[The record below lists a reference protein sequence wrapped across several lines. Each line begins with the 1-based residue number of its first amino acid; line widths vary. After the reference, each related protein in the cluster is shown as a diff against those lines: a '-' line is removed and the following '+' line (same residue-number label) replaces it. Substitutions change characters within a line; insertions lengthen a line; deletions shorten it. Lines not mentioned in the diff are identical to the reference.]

1 MDGKRLKSI
10 VGGSA
15 GNLVEW
21 YDWYAYTSLSLYFA
35 ASFFPKGDP
44 TAQLLAT
51 AAIFAVGFLMRPVG
65 AWLMG
70 VYGDRHGR
78 KAGLALSVAL
88 MAAGSLMIAFAPTYA
103 SAGVAAPIWLTVA
116 RMVQGLSVGGEY
128 GTSATYLSEMATRE
142 RRGFWSS
149 FQYVT
154 LIGGQLLSL
163 AGLLL
168 LQATLSE

>member
-21 YDWYAYTSLSLYFA
+21 YDWYAYTSFSLYFA
-35 ASFFPKGDP
+35 ASFFPKGDK

-51 AAIFAVGFLMRPVG
+51 AILFAVGFLMRPVG
-65 AWLMG
+65 AWMMG

-88 MAAGSLMIAFAPTYA
+88 MAAGSLMIACAPTY
-103 SAGVAAPIWLTVA
+103 SQAGSP
-116 RMVQGLSVGGEY
+116 
-128 GTSATYLSEMATRE
+128 
-142 RRGFWSS
+142 RR
-149 FQYVT
+149 
-154 LIGGQLLSL
+154 L
-163 AGLLL
+163 A
-168 LQATLSE
+168 